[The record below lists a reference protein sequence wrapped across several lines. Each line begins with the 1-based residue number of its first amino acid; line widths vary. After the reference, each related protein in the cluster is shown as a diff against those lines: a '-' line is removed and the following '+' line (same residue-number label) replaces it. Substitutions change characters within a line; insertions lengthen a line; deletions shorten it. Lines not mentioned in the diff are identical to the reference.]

1 MFQSLKAKE
10 PPSAVVMK
18 KIFGLSLVLILV
30 VGIIGV
36 ATFAYLT
43 DNETSSGNSFVSGTL
58 DLTINDTG
66 GVTQT
71 LYATGMSP
79 GATVGPSSIT
89 LKNTSTV
96 NGATLDIVFSYTE
109 SDGSPNVVN
118 VTADE
123 VAAMIQVTTLDYGG
137 SSLLGSVSDSNINA
151 YIDIYDLK
159 NAHLTGLSG
168 LDAGASK
175 SFDISVQL
183 RNTTGSDFQAD
194 GINMTMTFTLEQ

>member
-36 ATFAYLT
+36 VKFAYLT

-118 VTADE
+118 MTAVE

-137 SSLLGSVSDSNINA
+137 SSLLGSVSDSNING

-194 GINMTMTFTLEQ
+194 GINMTMTFILEQ

>member
-71 LYATGMSP
+71 LVCHRYVAS
-79 GATVGPSSIT
+79 ATVGPSSIT
-89 LKNTSTV
+89 LKKHKH
-96 NGATLDIVFSYTE
+96 G
-109 SDGSPNVVN
+109 
-118 VTADE
+118 
-123 VAAMIQVTTLDYGG
+123 QW
-137 SSLLGSVSDSNINA
+137 SN
-151 YIDIYDLK
+151 
-159 NAHLTGLSG
+159 
-168 LDAGASK
+168 AGYC
-175 SFDISVQL
+175 FFL
-183 RNTTGSDFQAD
+183 H
-194 GINMTMTFTLEQ
+194 

>member
-36 ATFAYLT
+36 AKFAYLT

-118 VTADE
+118 MTAVE

-137 SSLLGSVSDSNINA
+137 SSLLGGVSDINSNG
-151 YIDIYDLK
+151 YKDVYDLK
-159 NAHLTGLSG
+159 NSTFTGLDG
-168 LDAGASK
+168 INASATK
-175 SFDISVQL
+175 TFDISVRL
-183 RNTTGSDFQAD
+183 KSAIGNDFQGD
-194 GINMTMTFTLEQ
+194 GITITMTFILEQ